1 MDGINI
7 KTNNYEILIKNII
20 KIIAICLTLFHLYT
34 AGTTPYT
41 PVVQRAVHLGLA
53 LGMVFFVHPTKTRS
67 GRKLAIIDIM
77 LFLMAVSSSFYII
90 KNYHAI
96 AFRAG
101 FVTTTD
107 IVFGIFMI
115 LCLLEGTR
123 RALGPA
129 MPIIGIIFLLYT
141 YFGYIVPGAAGHSGF
156 SLARIINTMYIS
168 TEGIFTTPLGV
179 SATYVGMFVTFGV
192 FLQRTGGGD
201 FIFRLANA
209 VLGHVVG
216 GPAKVA
222 VVSSGFLGM
231 MTGSVVANVVTSG
244 NFTIPMMK
252 KVGFDKNFAGGV
264 EAAASTGG
272 LIMPPV
278 MGAAAF
284 IIAEILGISYWN
296 VALAAFAPAFLYY
309 ISLFLAVDL
318 RARKLKI
325 KPMAKTER
333 ESILKV
339 LRDGWYYIVPV
350 VVLVLLIAMH
360 LASVLK
366 AGFYATVILILLVA
380 IFNRSAISIN
390 NLIDILA
397 ESGRSLI
404 TVAMAC
410 ACAGIIVGAFTLTGL
425 GLKLSTLLLALSGG
439 NLLALLFLTMI
450 CCLILGMGVSPT
462 AAYIVLAILVAP
474 ALIQLGVIPL
484 AAHLFIFYFAIYA
497 NVTPPVAVG
506 SYAAAAISGGNSS
519 LTAVQGFRL
528 ALPGILIPFVFAYN
542 PSILLVGG
550 FMEVFIG
557 ILSTFLGVLLLTI
570 ALEGYIKGQ
579 VPMFLRITLF
589 IGALLLIIPGYIT
602 DIVGFIMAIGV
613 FCLQFV
619 FTKKTEE
626 RVVS

>member
-129 MPIIGIIFLLYT
+129 MPIIAIIFLLYT

-296 VALAAFAPAFLYY
+296 VALAAFTP
-309 ISLFLAVDL
+309 
-318 RARKLKI
+318 
-325 KPMAKTER
+325 
-333 ESILKV
+333 
-339 LRDGWYYIVPV
+339 
-350 VVLVLLIAMH
+350 
-360 LASVLK
+360 
-366 AGFYATVILILLVA
+366 
-380 IFNRSAISIN
+380 
-390 NLIDILA
+390 
-397 ESGRSLI
+397 
-404 TVAMAC
+404 
-410 ACAGIIVGAFTLTGL
+410 
-425 GLKLSTLLLALSGG
+425 
-439 NLLALLFLTMI
+439 
-450 CCLILGMGVSPT
+450 
-462 AAYIVLAILVAP
+462 AIL
-474 ALIQLGVIPL
+474 
-484 AAHLFIFYFAIYA
+484 Y
-497 NVTPPVAVG
+497 
-506 SYAAAAISGGNSS
+506 
-519 LTAVQGFRL
+519 
-528 ALPGILIPFVFAYN
+528 
-542 PSILLVGG
+542 
-550 FMEVFIG
+550 
-557 ILSTFLGVLLLTI
+557 
-570 ALEGYIKGQ
+570 
-579 VPMFLRITLF
+579 
-589 IGALLLIIPGYIT
+589 
-602 DIVGFIMAIGV
+602 
-613 FCLQFV
+613 
-619 FTKKTEE
+619 
-626 RVVS
+626 